1 MRTGFYRRE
10 IWSISYENLATICP
24 KEIEAIDEVMD
35 EFGGW
40 VDLCIGLQKKDSY
53 YDPYIPL
60 VEDLQKSFAQ
70 ATGLRLSFLYY
81 DEDSQMTLDVIDTD
95 EGFIFQIH
103 GVYEYEDEK
112 TKKLSAAA
120 SNMKN
125 MIKSF
130 EIFYPC

>member
-1 MRTGFYRRE
+1 MRTGFVGRE

-60 VEDLQKSFAQ
+60 VEDLKKSFAQ

-95 EGFIFQIH
+95 NGFIFQIH
-103 GVYEYEDEK
+103 GVYEDEK
-112 TKKLSAAA
+112 TKKLSVAA

-125 MIKSF
+125 MINSF

>member
-1 MRTGFYRRE
+1 MRTGFYSRE

-35 EFGGW
+35 EFGDW
-40 VDLCIGLQKKDSY
+40 VDLCVGLERNDSY

-60 VEDLQKSFAQ
+60 VEDLKKSFAQ
-70 ATGLRLSFLYY
+70 ATGLELSFLHY
-81 DEDSQMTLDVIDTD
+81 DEDSEMTLDVIDTD
-95 EGFIFQIH
+95 NGFIFQIH
-103 GVYEYEDEK
+103 GVYEDEK
-112 TKKLSAAA
+112 TKKLSVAA

-125 MIKSF
+125 MINSF

>member
-1 MRTGFYRRE
+1 MRTGFVGRE

-60 VEDLQKSFAQ
+60 VEDLKKSFAQ
-70 ATGLRLSFLYY
+70 ATGLELSFLHY
-81 DEDSQMTLDVIDTD
+81 DEDSQMTLDVIDTID
-95 EGFIFQIH
+95 GFIFHID
-103 GVYEYEDEK
+103 GVYENEK
-112 TKKLSAAA
+112 TKKLSVAA
-120 SNMKN
+120 KN
-125 MIKSF
+125 IEKMLDSF
-130 EIFYPC
+130 TIFYPC